1 MSDKEKVV
9 AIVQARFSSSR
20 LPGKVMKKIL
30 GKPMLLLELERL
42 QRCQMIDEIILATSI
57 DDSDTQLAKAVKDAG
72 FMVYQGNLND
82 VLDRYY
88 QCAKQYSPAHIVRI
102 TGDCPLIEPQVVD
115 VVISRHLEDD
125 NDYTSNTLRRVTFPD
140 GLDTEVMKFT
150 VLERAWREAKLAS
163 EREHVT
169 QYIIKHPDIFKQG
182 AVYCDIANLDSER
195 WTVDE
200 IGDYLFVREVYER
213 LYPDNP
219 KFTFKDVLLL
229 LQEYPEI
236 CELNKGITR
245 NEGLIKSLKED
256 KVAKG

>member
-150 VLERAWREAKLAS
+150 VLERAWQEAKLAS

-182 AVYCDIANLDSER
+182 AIYCDIANFGSER

-200 IGDYLFVREVYER
+200 MRDYVFVREVYER

-219 KFTFKDVLLL
+219 KFTFKDILTL
-229 LQEYPEI
+229 LQEHPEI
-236 CELNKGITR
+236 CELNKGIKR
-245 NEGLIKSLKED
+245 NEGLIKSLRED
-256 KVAKG
+256 KVVKG